1 MMYRKDEI
9 KMNRERSGIKV
20 GALGA
25 AGNIVLFIIKFIMG
39 SMANSIAIIADSFNN
54 LVDCTSSVITIAGF
68 HISGKGRDEK
78 HPFDTRCGVFTRTP
92 FLQPP
97 SAS

>member
-1 MMYRKDEI
+1 MYRKDEI

-68 HISGKGRDEK
+68 HISGKDATKSILLGADAWSTCAALSLR
-78 HPFDTRCGVFTRTP
+78 F
-92 FLQPP
+92 
-97 SAS
+97 

>member
-1 MMYRKDEI
+1 MYRKDEI

-54 LVDCTSSVITIAGF
+54 LVDCTSSVIRSQVFISQEKDATKSILLGAGAWSTCAALSLRF
-68 HISGKGRDEK
+68 
-78 HPFDTRCGVFTRTP
+78 
-92 FLQPP
+92 
-97 SAS
+97 

>member
-68 HISGKGRDEK
+68 ISPEK
-78 HPFDTRCGVFTRTP
+78 DAMKSILLGADALNTCAALLLRF
-92 FLQPP
+92 
-97 SAS
+97 

>member
-39 SMANSIAIIADSFNN
+39 SMANSIA
-54 LVDCTSSVITIAGF
+54 
-68 HISGKGRDEK
+68 K
-78 HPFDTRCGVFTRTP
+78 
-92 FLQPP
+92 
-97 SAS
+97 